1 MAGRAAAGATTSDQA
16 AAPPL
21 MPRALLL
28 TVGTGDA
35 ADLEASLFSPLLLS
49 IATGE
54 WARVVLLPSQVTG
67 GSAQAIRDR
76 L

>member
-1 MAGRAAAGATTSDQA
+1 
-16 AAPPL
+16 